1 MKKLWQMI
9 KGCPLFTILILSG
22 IIVTAGGYVGAALGI
37 YKWDISF
44 EHPMIQTV
52 LMDEKAESGSQSD
65 ASEVTTAAGDS
76 SDEDIAADDSDIKTT
91 EKSTDKSDTKTT
103 EKGTDKSD
111 TKTTEKSTEKTD
123 DKTTEKSTEK
133 TGDKT
138 TEKSTEKTGDK
149 TTEKSTEKTDTKTT
163 EKTTEKKAAIDT
175 GGSAAPISRPT
186 QYKKIKTR
194 KSRNSCY
201 GDLTQIALETDYPY
215 IKVDKSYFDDALFI
229 GDSRVEGLA
238 LYSGLDNAQFAYM
251 EGLTTFGLMSEKIAR
266 NGTATLTDLLSSQTF
281 KKIYIML
288 GINEA
293 GYATDSYVSTYM
305 DAISQIQALQPD
317 AVIFMMGCMH
327 VSSDYSDTHDIV
339 NNDNI
344 DEKNGA
350 IAAYADGIKL
360 FYLDMNTVVDDGKGG
375 LIKDYTWDDIHLQAQ
390 YYSVWEDYLYS
401 HGLKDEAFN

>member
-22 IIVTAGGYVGAALGI
+22 ILITAGGYVGAGLGI
-37 YKWDISF
+37 YKWDVSF

-52 LMDEKAESGSQSD
+52 LMDEKAESGSERD
-65 ASEVTTAAGDS
+65 ASEVNTSGEAVAGDPGVKTT
-76 SDEDIAADDSDIKTT
+76 EKTT
-91 EKSTDKSDTKTT
+91 EKSDAKTT
-103 EKGTDKSD
+103 EKTDA
-111 TKTTEKSTEKTD
+111 KT
-123 DKTTEKSTEK
+123 
-133 TGDKT
+133 
-138 TEKSTEKTGDK
+138 
-149 TTEKSTEKTDTKTT
+149 TEKTDTKTT
-163 EKTTEKKAAIDT
+163 EKSDTKTTEKSDAKTTEKSDAKTTEKPTEKATEQKASIDT

-201 GDLTQIALETDYPY
+201 GDLTKIALETDYPY
-215 IKVDKSYFDDALFI
+215 VKVDKSYFDDALFI
-229 GDSRVEGLA
+229 GDSRIEGLA

-251 EGLTTFGLMSEKIAR
+251 EGLTTFGLMSEKIAA

-305 DAISQIQALQPD
+305 DAISQIQALQPN

-401 HGLKDEAFN
+401 HGLKDDAFN

>member
-22 IIVTAGGYVGAALGI
+22 ILITAGGYVGAGLGI
-37 YKWDISF
+37 YKWDVSF

-52 LMDEKAESGSQSD
+52 LMDEKAESGSERD
-65 ASEVTTAAGDS
+65 TSEVNTSGEAVAGDPGV
-76 SDEDIAADDSDIKTT
+76 KTT
-91 EKSTDKSDTKTT
+91 EKTT
-103 EKGTDKSD
+103 EKSD
-111 TKTTEKSTEKTD
+111 TKTTEKSDTKT
-123 DKTTEKSTEK
+123 
-133 TGDKT
+133 
-138 TEKSTEKTGDK
+138 
-149 TTEKSTEKTDTKTT
+149 TEKTDTKTT
-163 EKTTEKKAAIDT
+163 EKSDAKTTEKSDAKTTEKSNTKTTEKSDTKTKKKPTEKATEQKASIDT

-201 GDLTQIALETDYPY
+201 GDLTKIALETDYPY
-215 IKVDKSYFDDALFI
+215 VKVDKSYFDDALFI
-229 GDSRVEGLA
+229 GDSRIEGLA

-251 EGLTTFGLMSEKIAR
+251 EGLTTFGLMSEKIAA

-305 DAISQIQALQPD
+305 DAISQIQALQPN

-401 HGLKDEAFN
+401 HGLKDDAFN

>member
-22 IIVTAGGYVGAALGI
+22 ILITAGGYVGAGLGI
-37 YKWDISF
+37 YKWDVSF

-52 LMDEKAESGSQSD
+52 LMDEKAESGSERD
-65 ASEVTTAAGDS
+65 ASEVNTSGEAVAGDP
-76 SDEDIAADDSDIKTT
+76 DVKTTEKTT
-91 EKSTDKSDTKTT
+91 EKSDAKTT
-103 EKGTDKSD
+103 EKSD
-111 TKTTEKSTEKTD
+111 TKTTEKS
-123 DKTTEKSTEK
+123 
-133 TGDKT
+133 
-138 TEKSTEKTGDK
+138 
-149 TTEKSTEKTDTKTT
+149 DTKTT
-163 EKTTEKKAAIDT
+163 EKSDAKTTEKSNAKTTEKSDAKTTEKPTEKATEQKASIDT

-201 GDLTQIALETDYPY
+201 GDLTKIALETDYPY
-215 IKVDKSYFDDALFI
+215 VKVDKSYFDDALFI
-229 GDSRVEGLA
+229 GDSRIEGLA

-251 EGLTTFGLMSEKIAR
+251 EGLTTFGLMSEKIAA

-305 DAISQIQALQPD
+305 DAISQIQALQPN

-401 HGLKDEAFN
+401 HGLKDDAFN

>member
-22 IIVTAGGYVGAALGI
+22 ILITAGGYVGAGLGI
-37 YKWDISF
+37 YKWDVSF

-52 LMDEKAESGSQSD
+52 LMDEKAESGSERD
-65 ASEVTTAAGDS
+65 TSEVNTSGEAVAGDPGV
-76 SDEDIAADDSDIKTT
+76 KTT
-91 EKSTDKSDTKTT
+91 EKTTEKSDTKTT
-103 EKGTDKSD
+103 EKTDAKTTEKSNAKTTEKSNAKTTEKSD
-111 TKTTEKSTEKTD
+111 TKTKKKPTEKATEQ
-123 DKTTEKSTEK
+123 
-133 TGDKT
+133 
-138 TEKSTEKTGDK
+138 
-149 TTEKSTEKTDTKTT
+149 
-163 EKTTEKKAAIDT
+163 KASIDT

-201 GDLTQIALETDYPY
+201 GDLTKIALETDYPY
-215 IKVDKSYFDDALFI
+215 VKVDKSYFDDALFI
-229 GDSRVEGLA
+229 GDSRIEGLA

-251 EGLTTFGLMSEKIAR
+251 EGLTTFGLMSEKIAA

-305 DAISQIQALQPD
+305 DAISQIQALQPN

-401 HGLKDEAFN
+401 HGLKDDAFN

>member
-22 IIVTAGGYVGAALGI
+22 ILITAGGYVGAGLGI
-37 YKWDISF
+37 YKWDVSF

-52 LMDEKAESGSQSD
+52 LMDEKAESGSERD
-65 ASEVTTAAGDS
+65 ASEVNTSGEAVAGDPGVKTT
-76 SDEDIAADDSDIKTT
+76 EKTT
-91 EKSTDKSDTKTT
+91 EKSDAKTT
-103 EKGTDKSD
+103 EKTDA
-111 TKTTEKSTEKTD
+111 KT
-123 DKTTEKSTEK
+123 
-133 TGDKT
+133 
-138 TEKSTEKTGDK
+138 
-149 TTEKSTEKTDTKTT
+149 TEKTDTKTT
-163 EKTTEKKAAIDT
+163 EKSDTKTTEKSDAKMTEKSDAKTTEKPTEKATEQKASIDT

-201 GDLTQIALETDYPY
+201 GDLTKIALETDYPY
-215 IKVDKSYFDDALFI
+215 VKVDKSYFDDALFI
-229 GDSRVEGLA
+229 GDSRIEGLA

-251 EGLTTFGLMSEKIAR
+251 EGLTTFGLMSEKIAA

-305 DAISQIQALQPD
+305 DAISQIQALQPN

-401 HGLKDEAFN
+401 HGLKDDAFN

>member
-22 IIVTAGGYVGAALGI
+22 IIVTAGGYAGAALGI
-37 YKWDISF
+37 YKWDVTF
-44 EHPMIQTV
+44 KHPMVQTV
-52 LMDEKAESGSQSD
+52 LLDEKAESGSESD
-65 ASEVTTAAGDS
+65 VSKVADSESGKDEKTTAQTTEKVTEKAT
-76 SDEDIAADDSDIKTT
+76 EKTT
-91 EKSTDKSDTKTT
+91 EKTSEKTT
-103 EKGTDKSD
+103 EKAA
-111 TKTTEKSTEKTD
+111 E
-123 DKTTEKSTEK
+123 
-133 TGDKT
+133 
-138 TEKSTEKTGDK
+138 
-149 TTEKSTEKTDTKTT
+149 KTT
-163 EKTTEKKAAIDT
+163 EKTTEKATEQKASIDT

-201 GDLTQIALETDYPY
+201 GDLTKIALETDYPY
-215 IKVDKSYFDDALFI
+215 IKVNKSYFDDALFI
-229 GDSRVEGLA
+229 GDSRIEGLA

-251 EGLTTFGLMSEKIAR
+251 EGLTTFGLMSEKIAA

-293 GYATDSYVSTYM
+293 GYNTDSYVSSYM
-305 DAISQIQALQPD
+305 DAVSQIQALQPD

-401 HGLKDEAFN
+401 HGLKDDAFN

>member
-22 IIVTAGGYVGAALGI
+22 ILITAGGYVGAGLGI
-37 YKWDISF
+37 YKWDVSF

-52 LMDEKAESGSQSD
+52 LMDEKAESGSERD
-65 ASEVTTAAGDS
+65 ISEVNTSGEAVAGDPGVKTT
-76 SDEDIAADDSDIKTT
+76 EKTT
-91 EKSTDKSDTKTT
+91 EKSDAKTT
-103 EKGTDKSD
+103 EKSD
-111 TKTTEKSTEKTD
+111 TKTTEKSDAKTTEKTD
-123 DKTTEKSTEK
+123 TKTTKKSDAKTTEKSTEK
-133 TGDKT
+133 A
-138 TEKSTEKTGDK
+138 TEQ
-149 TTEKSTEKTDTKTT
+149 
-163 EKTTEKKAAIDT
+163 KASIDT

-201 GDLTQIALETDYPY
+201 GDLTKIALETDYPY
-215 IKVDKSYFDDALFI
+215 VKVDKSYFDDALFI
-229 GDSRVEGLA
+229 GDSRIEGLA

-251 EGLTTFGLMSEKIAR
+251 EGLTTFGLMSEKIAA
-266 NGTATLTDLLSSQTF
+266 NGTATLTDLLGSQTF

-293 GYATDSYVSTYM
+293 GYNTDSYVSSYM
-305 DAISQIQALQPD
+305 DAVSQIQALQPN

-401 HGLKDEAFN
+401 HGLKDDAFN

>member
-22 IIVTAGGYVGAALGI
+22 ILITAGGYVGAGLGI
-37 YKWDISF
+37 YKWDVSF

-52 LMDEKAESGSQSD
+52 LMDEKAESGSERD
-65 ASEVTTAAGDS
+65 ASEVNTSGEAVAGDS
-76 SDEDIAADDSDIKTT
+76 GVKTTEKTT
-91 EKSTDKSDTKTT
+91 EKSDAKTT
-103 EKGTDKSD
+103 EKSD
-111 TKTTEKSTEKTD
+111 TKTTEKSD
-123 DKTTEKSTEK
+123 AKTTEKSNA
-133 TGDKT
+133 KT
-138 TEKSTEKTGDK
+138 TEKSNAK
-149 TTEKSTEKTDTKTT
+149 TTEKSDTKTKEKPT
-163 EKTTEKKAAIDT
+163 EKATEQKASIDT

-201 GDLTQIALETDYPY
+201 GDLTKIALETDYPY
-215 IKVDKSYFDDALFI
+215 VNVDKSYFDDALFI
-229 GDSRVEGLA
+229 GDSRIEGLA

-251 EGLTTFGLMSEKIAR
+251 EGLTTFGLMSEKIAA

-305 DAISQIQALQPD
+305 DAISQIQALQPN

-401 HGLKDEAFN
+401 HGLKDDAFN

>member
-22 IIVTAGGYVGAALGI
+22 ILITAGGYVGAGLGI
-37 YKWDISF
+37 YKWDVSF

-52 LMDEKAESGSQSD
+52 LMDEKAESGSERD
-65 ASEVTTAAGDS
+65 ASEVNTSGEAVAGDPGV
-76 SDEDIAADDSDIKTT
+76 KTT
-91 EKSTDKSDTKTT
+91 EKTT
-103 EKGTDKSD
+103 EKSD
-111 TKTTEKSTEKTD
+111 TKTTEKS
-123 DKTTEKSTEK
+123 
-133 TGDKT
+133 
-138 TEKSTEKTGDK
+138 
-149 TTEKSTEKTDTKTT
+149 DTKTT
-163 EKTTEKKAAIDT
+163 EKSDTKTTEKSDAKTTEKSDAKTTEKSDTKTKEKPTEKATEQKASIDT

-201 GDLTQIALETDYPY
+201 GDLTKIALETDYPY
-215 IKVDKSYFDDALFI
+215 VKVDKSYFDDALFI
-229 GDSRVEGLA
+229 GDSRIEGLA

-251 EGLTTFGLMSEKIAR
+251 EGLTTFGLMSEKVAA

-305 DAISQIQALQPD
+305 DAISQIQALQPN

-401 HGLKDEAFN
+401 HGLKDDAFN

>member
-22 IIVTAGGYVGAALGI
+22 ILITAGGYVGAGLGI
-37 YKWDISF
+37 YKWDVSF

-52 LMDEKAESGSQSD
+52 LMDEKAESGSERD
-65 ASEVTTAAGDS
+65 TSEVNTSGEAVAGDPGV
-76 SDEDIAADDSDIKTT
+76 KTT
-91 EKSTDKSDTKTT
+91 EKTT
-103 EKGTDKSD
+103 EKSD
-111 TKTTEKSTEKTD
+111 TKTTEKSDTKT
-123 DKTTEKSTEK
+123 
-133 TGDKT
+133 
-138 TEKSTEKTGDK
+138 
-149 TTEKSTEKTDTKTT
+149 TEKTDTKTT
-163 EKTTEKKAAIDT
+163 EKSDAKTTEKSDAKTTEKSNAKTTEKSDTKTKKKPTEKATEQKASIDT

-201 GDLTQIALETDYPY
+201 GDLTKIALETDYPY
-215 IKVDKSYFDDALFI
+215 VKVDKSYFDDALFI
-229 GDSRVEGLA
+229 GDSRIEGLA

-251 EGLTTFGLMSEKIAR
+251 EGLTTFGLMSEKIAA

-305 DAISQIQALQPD
+305 DAISQIQALQPN

-401 HGLKDEAFN
+401 HGLKDDAFN

>member
-22 IIVTAGGYVGAALGI
+22 ILITAGGYVGAGLGI
-37 YKWDISF
+37 YKWDVSF

-52 LMDEKAESGSQSD
+52 LMDEKAESGSERD
-65 ASEVTTAAGDS
+65 ASEVNTSGEAVAGDPGV
-76 SDEDIAADDSDIKTT
+76 KTT
-91 EKSTDKSDTKTT
+91 EKTT
-103 EKGTDKSD
+103 EKSD
-111 TKTTEKSTEKTD
+111 TKTTEKSYA
-123 DKTTEKSTEK
+123 KTTEKS
-133 TGDKT
+133 
-138 TEKSTEKTGDK
+138 
-149 TTEKSTEKTDTKTT
+149 DTKTT
-163 EKTTEKKAAIDT
+163 EKSDAKTTEKSDTKTTEKSDAKTTEKSNAKTTEKSDTKTKKKPTEKATEQKASIDT

-201 GDLTQIALETDYPY
+201 GDLTKIALETDYPY
-215 IKVDKSYFDDALFI
+215 VKVDKSYFDDALFI
-229 GDSRVEGLA
+229 GDSRIEGLA

-251 EGLTTFGLMSEKIAR
+251 EGLTTFGLMSEKIAA

-305 DAISQIQALQPD
+305 DAISQIQALQPN

-401 HGLKDEAFN
+401 HGLKDDAFN

>member
-22 IIVTAGGYVGAALGI
+22 ILITAGGYVGAGLGI
-37 YKWDISF
+37 YKWDVSF

-52 LMDEKAESGSQSD
+52 LMDEKAESGSERD
-65 ASEVTTAAGDS
+65 ASEVNTSGD
-76 SDEDIAADDSDIKTT
+76 AVADDSGVKTTEKTT
-91 EKSTDKSDTKTT
+91 EKSDAKT
-103 EKGTDKSD
+103 
-111 TKTTEKSTEKTD
+111 
-123 DKTTEKSTEK
+123 
-133 TGDKT
+133 
-138 TEKSTEKTGDK
+138 
-149 TTEKSTEKTDTKTT
+149 TEKTDTKTT
-163 EKTTEKKAAIDT
+163 EKTDTKTTEKSDAKTTEKTDAKTTEKPTEKATEQKASIDT

-201 GDLTQIALETDYPY
+201 GDLTKIALETDYPY
-215 IKVDKSYFDDALFI
+215 VKVDKSYFDDALFI
-229 GDSRVEGLA
+229 GDSRIEGLA

-251 EGLTTFGLMSEKIAR
+251 EGLTTFGLMSEKIAA

-305 DAISQIQALQPD
+305 DAISQIQALQPN

-401 HGLKDEAFN
+401 HGLKDDAFN

>member
-22 IIVTAGGYVGAALGI
+22 ILITAGGYVGAGLGI
-37 YKWDISF
+37 YKWDVSF

-52 LMDEKAESGSQSD
+52 LMDEKAESGSERD
-65 ASEVTTAAGDS
+65 ASEVNTSGEAVAGDPGV
-76 SDEDIAADDSDIKTT
+76 KTT
-91 EKSTDKSDTKTT
+91 EKTT
-103 EKGTDKSD
+103 EKSD
-111 TKTTEKSTEKTD
+111 TKTTEKSD
-123 DKTTEKSTEK
+123 AKTTEKS
-133 TGDKT
+133 
-138 TEKSTEKTGDK
+138 
-149 TTEKSTEKTDTKTT
+149 DTKTT
-163 EKTTEKKAAIDT
+163 EKSDAKTTEKSNAKTTEKSDTKTKKKPTEKATEQKASIDT

-201 GDLTQIALETDYPY
+201 GDLTKIALETDYPY
-215 IKVDKSYFDDALFI
+215 VKVDKSYFDDALFI
-229 GDSRVEGLA
+229 GDSRIEGLA

-251 EGLTTFGLMSEKIAR
+251 EGLTTFGLMSEKIAA

-305 DAISQIQALQPD
+305 DAISQIQALQPN

-401 HGLKDEAFN
+401 HGLKDDAFN

>member
-22 IIVTAGGYVGAALGI
+22 ILITAGGYVGAGLGI
-37 YKWDISF
+37 YKWDVSF

-52 LMDEKAESGSQSD
+52 LMDEKAESGSERD
-65 ASEVTTAAGDS
+65 ASEVNTSGEAVAGDS
-76 SDEDIAADDSDIKTT
+76 GVKTT
-91 EKSTDKSDTKTT
+91 EKT
-103 EKGTDKSD
+103 
-111 TKTTEKSTEKTD
+111 
-123 DKTTEKSTEK
+123 
-133 TGDKT
+133 
-138 TEKSTEKTGDK
+138 
-149 TTEKSTEKTDTKTT
+149 TEKTDTKTT
-163 EKTTEKKAAIDT
+163 EKSNAKTTEKSDTKTKKKPTEKATEQKASIDT

-201 GDLTQIALETDYPY
+201 GDLTKIALETDYPY
-215 IKVDKSYFDDALFI
+215 VKVDKSYFDDALFI
-229 GDSRVEGLA
+229 GDSRIEGLA

-251 EGLTTFGLMSEKIAR
+251 EGLTTFGLMSEKIAA

-305 DAISQIQALQPD
+305 DAISQIQALQPN

-401 HGLKDEAFN
+401 HGLKDDAFN

>member
-22 IIVTAGGYVGAALGI
+22 ILITAGGYVGAGLGI
-37 YKWDISF
+37 YKWDVSF

-52 LMDEKAESGSQSD
+52 LMDEKAESGSERD
-65 ASEVTTAAGDS
+65 ASEVNTSGEAVAGDS
-76 SDEDIAADDSDIKTT
+76 GVKTTEKTT
-91 EKSTDKSDTKTT
+91 EKSDAKTT
-103 EKGTDKSD
+103 EKSD
-111 TKTTEKSTEKTD
+111 TKTTEKSD
-123 DKTTEKSTEK
+123 AKTTEKSNA
-133 TGDKT
+133 KT
-138 TEKSTEKTGDK
+138 TEKSNAK
-149 TTEKSTEKTDTKTT
+149 TTEKSDTKTKKKPT
-163 EKTTEKKAAIDT
+163 EKATEQKASIDT

-201 GDLTQIALETDYPY
+201 GDLTKIALETDYPY
-215 IKVDKSYFDDALFI
+215 VKVDKSYFDDALFI
-229 GDSRVEGLA
+229 GDSRIEGLA

-251 EGLTTFGLMSEKIAR
+251 EGLTTFGLMSEKIAA

-305 DAISQIQALQPD
+305 DAISQIQALQPN

-401 HGLKDEAFN
+401 HGLKDDAFN

>member
-22 IIVTAGGYVGAALGI
+22 ILITAGGYVGAGLGI
-37 YKWDISF
+37 YKWDVSF

-52 LMDEKAESGSQSD
+52 LMDEKAESGSERD
-65 ASEVTTAAGDS
+65 TSEVNTSGEAVAG
-76 SDEDIAADDSDIKTT
+76 APGVKTT
-91 EKSTDKSDTKTT
+91 EKTTEKPDTKTT
-103 EKGTDKSD
+103 EKSDAKTTEKSD
-111 TKTTEKSTEKTD
+111 TKTTEKSD
-123 DKTTEKSTEK
+123 AKTTEKSNA
-133 TGDKT
+133 KT
-138 TEKSTEKTGDK
+138 TEKS
-149 TTEKSTEKTDTKTT
+149 DTKTKEKPT
-163 EKTTEKKAAIDT
+163 EKATEQKASIDT

-201 GDLTQIALETDYPY
+201 GDLTKIALETDYPY
-215 IKVDKSYFDDALFI
+215 VKVDKSYFDDALFI
-229 GDSRVEGLA
+229 GDSRIEGLA

-251 EGLTTFGLMSEKIAR
+251 EGLTTFGLMSEKIAA

-305 DAISQIQALQPD
+305 DAISQIQALQPN

-401 HGLKDEAFN
+401 HGLKDDAFN

>member
-22 IIVTAGGYVGAALGI
+22 IIVTAGGYAGAALGI
-37 YKWDISF
+37 YKWDVTF
-44 EHPMIQTV
+44 KHPMVQTV
-52 LMDEKAESGSQSD
+52 LLDEKAESGSESD
-65 ASEVTTAAGDS
+65 VSKVADSESGKDEKTTAQTTEKVTEKATEKTAEKTS
-76 SDEDIAADDSDIKTT
+76 EKTT
-91 EKSTDKSDTKTT
+91 EKAA
-103 EKGTDKSD
+103 E
-111 TKTTEKSTEKTD
+111 
-123 DKTTEKSTEK
+123 
-133 TGDKT
+133 
-138 TEKSTEKTGDK
+138 
-149 TTEKSTEKTDTKTT
+149 KTT
-163 EKTTEKKAAIDT
+163 EKTTEKASIDT

-201 GDLTQIALETDYPY
+201 GDLTKIALETDYPY
-215 IKVDKSYFDDALFI
+215 IKVNKSYFDDALFI
-229 GDSRVEGLA
+229 GDSRIEGLA

-251 EGLTTFGLMSEKIAR
+251 EGLTTFGLMSEKIAA

-305 DAISQIQALQPD
+305 DAISQIQALQPN

-401 HGLKDEAFN
+401 HGLKDDAFN

>member
-22 IIVTAGGYVGAALGI
+22 ILITAGGYVGAGLGI
-37 YKWDISF
+37 YKWDVSF
-44 EHPMIQTV
+44 EHTMIQTV
-52 LMDEKAESGSQSD
+52 LMDEKAESGSERD
-65 ASEVTTAAGDS
+65 ASEVNTSGD
-76 SDEDIAADDSDIKTT
+76 AVADDSGVKTT
-91 EKSTDKSDTKTT
+91 EKTT
-103 EKGTDKSD
+103 EKSD
-111 TKTTEKSTEKTD
+111 TKTTEKSDAKT
-123 DKTTEKSTEK
+123 
-133 TGDKT
+133 
-138 TEKSTEKTGDK
+138 
-149 TTEKSTEKTDTKTT
+149 TEKTDTKTT
-163 EKTTEKKAAIDT
+163 EKSDAKTTEKSDAKTTEKPTEKATEQKASIDT

-186 QYKKIKTR
+186 QYKKIKAR

-201 GDLTQIALETDYPY
+201 GDLTKIALETDYPY
-215 IKVDKSYFDDALFI
+215 VKVDKSYFDDALFI
-229 GDSRVEGLA
+229 GDSRIEGLA

-251 EGLTTFGLMSEKIAR
+251 EGLTTFGLMSEKIAA

-305 DAISQIQALQPD
+305 DAISQIQALQPN

-401 HGLKDEAFN
+401 HGLKDDAFN

>member
-22 IIVTAGGYVGAALGI
+22 ILITAGGYVGAGLGI
-37 YKWDISF
+37 YKWDVSF

-52 LMDEKAESGSQSD
+52 LMDEKAESGSERD
-65 ASEVTTAAGDS
+65 ASEVNTSGEAV
-76 SDEDIAADDSDIKTT
+76 ADDSGVKTTEKTT
-91 EKSTDKSDTKTT
+91 EKSDAKTT
-103 EKGTDKSD
+103 EKSD
-111 TKTTEKSTEKTD
+111 TKTTEKSDAKTTEKTD
-123 DKTTEKSTEK
+123 TKTTKKSDAKTTEKSTEK
-133 TGDKT
+133 A
-138 TEKSTEKTGDK
+138 TEQ
-149 TTEKSTEKTDTKTT
+149 
-163 EKTTEKKAAIDT
+163 KASIDT

-201 GDLTQIALETDYPY
+201 GDLTKIALETDYPY
-215 IKVDKSYFDDALFI
+215 VKVDKSYFDDALFI
-229 GDSRVEGLA
+229 GDSRIEGLA

-251 EGLTTFGLMSEKIAR
+251 EGLTTFGLMSEKIAA

-305 DAISQIQALQPD
+305 DAISQIQALQPN

-401 HGLKDEAFN
+401 HGLKDDAFN

>member
-9 KGCPLFTILILSG
+9 KDCPLFTILILSG
-22 IIVTAGGYVGAALGI
+22 ILITAGGYVGAGLGI
-37 YKWDISF
+37 YKWDVSF

-52 LMDEKAESGSQSD
+52 LMDEKAESGSERD
-65 ASEVTTAAGDS
+65 TSEVNTSGEAVAGDP
-76 SDEDIAADDSDIKTT
+76 
-91 EKSTDKSDTKTT
+91 
-103 EKGTDKSD
+103 GV
-111 TKTTEKSTEKTD
+111 
-123 DKTTEKSTEK
+123 
-133 TGDKT
+133 
-138 TEKSTEKTGDK
+138 
-149 TTEKSTEKTDTKTT
+149 KTT
-163 EKTTEKKAAIDT
+163 EKTTEKSDTKTKKKPTEKATEQKASIDT

-201 GDLTQIALETDYPY
+201 GDLTKIALETDYPY
-215 IKVDKSYFDDALFI
+215 VKVDKSYFDDALFI
-229 GDSRVEGLA
+229 GDSRIEGLA

-251 EGLTTFGLMSEKIAR
+251 EGLTTFGLMSEKIAA
-266 NGTATLTDLLSSQTF
+266 NGTATLADLLSSQTF

-305 DAISQIQALQPD
+305 DAISQIQALQPN

-401 HGLKDEAFN
+401 HGLKDDAFN

>member
-22 IIVTAGGYVGAALGI
+22 ILITAGGYVGAGLGI
-37 YKWDISF
+37 YKWDVSF

-52 LMDEKAESGSQSD
+52 LMDEKAESGSERD
-65 ASEVTTAAGDS
+65 ISEVNTSGEAVAGDPGVKTT
-76 SDEDIAADDSDIKTT
+76 EKTT
-91 EKSTDKSDTKTT
+91 EKSDAKTT
-103 EKGTDKSD
+103 EKSD
-111 TKTTEKSTEKTD
+111 TKTTEKSDAKT
-123 DKTTEKSTEK
+123 
-133 TGDKT
+133 
-138 TEKSTEKTGDK
+138 
-149 TTEKSTEKTDTKTT
+149 TEKTDTKTT
-163 EKTTEKKAAIDT
+163 EKTDTKTTKKSDAKTTEKSTEKATEQKASIDT

-201 GDLTQIALETDYPY
+201 GDLTKIALETDYPY
-215 IKVDKSYFDDALFI
+215 VKVDKSYFDDALFI
-229 GDSRVEGLA
+229 GDSRIEGLA

-251 EGLTTFGLMSEKIAR
+251 EGLTTFGLMSEKIAA
-266 NGTATLTDLLSSQTF
+266 NGTATLTDLLGSQTF

-293 GYATDSYVSTYM
+293 GYNTDSYVSSYM
-305 DAISQIQALQPD
+305 DAVSQIQALQPN

-401 HGLKDEAFN
+401 HGLKDDAFN

>member
-22 IIVTAGGYVGAALGI
+22 ILITAGGYVGAGLGI
-37 YKWDISF
+37 YKWDVSF

-52 LMDEKAESGSQSD
+52 LMDEKAESGSERD
-65 ASEVTTAAGDS
+65 ASEVNTSGEAVAGDS
-76 SDEDIAADDSDIKTT
+76 GVKTT
-91 EKSTDKSDTKTT
+91 EKT
-103 EKGTDKSD
+103 
-111 TKTTEKSTEKTD
+111 
-123 DKTTEKSTEK
+123 
-133 TGDKT
+133 
-138 TEKSTEKTGDK
+138 
-149 TTEKSTEKTDTKTT
+149 TEKTDTKTT
-163 EKTTEKKAAIDT
+163 EKTDAKTTEKSNAKTTEKSNAKTTEKSNAKTTEKSDTKTKKKPTEKATEQKASIDT

-201 GDLTQIALETDYPY
+201 GDLTKIALETDYPY
-215 IKVDKSYFDDALFI
+215 VKVDKSYFDDALFI
-229 GDSRVEGLA
+229 GDSRIEGLA

-251 EGLTTFGLMSEKIAR
+251 EGLTTFGLMSEKIAA

-305 DAISQIQALQPD
+305 DAISQIQALQPN

-401 HGLKDEAFN
+401 HGLKDDAFN

>member
-1 MKKLWQMI
+1 MKKLWQII
-9 KGCPLFTILILSG
+9 KGCPLFTILIFSG
-22 IIVTAGGYVGAALGI
+22 ILITAGGYVGAGLGI
-37 YKWDISF
+37 YKWDVSF

-52 LMDEKAESGSQSD
+52 LMDEKAESGSERD
-65 ASEVTTAAGDS
+65 ASEVNTSGEAVAGDS
-76 SDEDIAADDSDIKTT
+76 GVKTTEKTT
-91 EKSTDKSDTKTT
+91 EKSDAKTT
-103 EKGTDKSD
+103 EKSD
-111 TKTTEKSTEKTD
+111 TKTTEKSD
-123 DKTTEKSTEK
+123 AKTTEKSNA
-133 TGDKT
+133 KT
-138 TEKSTEKTGDK
+138 TEKS
-149 TTEKSTEKTDTKTT
+149 DTKTKEKPT
-163 EKTTEKKAAIDT
+163 EKATEQKASIDT

-201 GDLTQIALETDYPY
+201 GDLTKIALETDYPY
-215 IKVDKSYFDDALFI
+215 VNVDKSYFDDALFI
-229 GDSRVEGLA
+229 GDSRIEGLA

-251 EGLTTFGLMSEKIAR
+251 EGLTTFGLMSEKIAA

-305 DAISQIQALQPD
+305 DAISQIQALQPN

-401 HGLKDEAFN
+401 HGLKDDAFN